1 MTDYAKWLRDL
12 SVFMDAHAMN
22 NENGVSQ
29 KLLMA
34 AGEIDRLSERE
45 ADLKNVLKH
54 ALYNEADGVDLVQR
68 MTTFAINQR
77 KNA

>member
-12 SVFMDAHAMN
+12 SVFMEAHAMN
-22 NENGVSQ
+22 DENVGQ

-34 AGEIDRLSERE
+34 AGEIDRLTERE

-54 ALYNEADGVDLVQR
+54 ALYNEPNGADLVQR
-68 MTTFAINQR
+68 LTSFAIDHRQNT
-77 KNA
+77 